1 MAAALVMT
9 PSTGMTSPARTKMSS
24 PTATCS
30 IGTSSMIDAIRRW
43 AIFGVRSIKDRR
55 SRAARAKAKSSK
67 RLPPEY
73 MMAMTIPAKFCPST
87 SAPDIDT
94 SATASTPKR
103 PARKSRIMEPS
114 NPTTTGI
121 VPAAQHQFAQ
131 SFRPTPQAARPRRRP
146 ASAIAASARRN
157 SLWFTSTVRF
167 DGLAILGDIGDGRS
181 RRLIPSASIL
191 SATNDPLDQLEKRQ
205 QMSDL
210 SSKPRV
216 TPPNTHSPNRVCPY
230 APATIRST
238 PSPLAMLIS

>member
-1 MAAALVMT
+1 MAATLVMT
-9 PSTGMTSPARTKMSS
+9 PSTGMTSPARTKISS
-24 PTATCS
+24 PTAICS

-55 SRAARAKAKSSK
+55 SRAARAKAKSSN

-146 ASAIAASARRN
+146 VSAIAASARRN
-157 SLWFTSTVRF
+157 SLSFTSTFRLNS
-167 DGLAILGDIGDGRS
+167 LAIRADIGDGRP

-216 TPPNTHSPNRVCPY
+216 TPPNTHSPSRVCP
-230 APATIRST
+230 
-238 PSPLAMLIS
+238 